1 MTKVVICVGPGGVG
15 KTTMAAALGVRAAK
29 KGQKTLVLT
38 IDPSRR
44 LAQTLGLGDAVQ
56 ALRVPGASYKGEF
69 WAGVVD
75 HRQTFDDFVRR
86 AAGAS
91 PSAEKLLQNRLYQQ
105 LKSTLAGSQD
115 FTALE
120 KLYSSVR
127 DGGYDLVILDTPPA
141 QHAVEFLEAP
151 AKIAV
156 LFSDGIAKWFRHPE
170 GGKAGLFQKM
180 LSLGTRQILKVL
192 ENLTGGEF
200 IRELSDFFRQI
211 ESWQGKLEE
220 RTAAVHRLLV
230 SSDTSFCL
238 VSGADRTRLTES
250 TAFVQELRRGGYR
263 LEHVL
268 VNRAVPQW
276 WSENQAPV
284 PPALEGLYASYRRLV
299 EEQIGRVG
307 DFASWLKDGV
317 RVTRLPEW
325 DERIYDLK
333 GLEKVA
339 DVLDQ
344 ELSR

>member
-29 KGQKTLVLT
+29 KGRKTLVLT

-44 LAQTLGLGDAVQ
+44 LAQTLGIGDAVT
-56 ALRVPGASYKGEF
+56 ATRVPGADYAGEL

-75 HRQTFDDFVRR
+75 HKQTFDEFVRR
-86 AAGAS
+86 AAGKS

-141 QHAVEFLEAP
+141 QHAVEFLQAP

-156 LFSDGIAKWFRHPE
+156 LFNDGIAKWFRNPE
-170 GGKAGLFQKM
+170 GKAGLFQKV
-180 LSLGTRQILKVL
+180 LSLGTKQILKVL
-192 ENLTGGEF
+192 EGLTGGEF

-220 RTAAVHRLLV
+220 RTAAVHRLLT
-230 SSDTSFCL
+230 SADTSFCL
-238 VSGADRTRLTES
+238 VSGADRTRLTEAS
-250 TAFVQELRRGGYR
+250 AFVIELRRGGYR
-263 LEHVL
+263 LENVL
-268 VNRAVPQW
+268 VNRTVPQW
-276 WSENQAPV
+276 WSETQPAV
-284 PPALEGLYASYRRLV
+284 PAALENLYLASRKLV
-299 EEQIGRVG
+299 KEQITRVQ
-307 DFASWLKDGV
+307 DFASQLKDGT
-317 RVTRLPEW
+317 RVTMLPEW